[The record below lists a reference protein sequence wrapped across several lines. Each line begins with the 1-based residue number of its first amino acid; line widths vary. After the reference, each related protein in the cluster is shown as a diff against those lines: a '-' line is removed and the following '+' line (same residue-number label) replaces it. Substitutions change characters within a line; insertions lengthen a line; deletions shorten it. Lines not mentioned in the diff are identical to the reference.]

1 MMMDKH
7 EDEELS
13 PRIQAGFL
21 FMRREKS
28 QPHAGPLLKIRLGDQ
43 GSIKRYDDCHIALF
57 FVRGAQCASDHLFEE
72 PVFRYEYLLL
82 KFRCNDA
89 RPLRRAILF
98 LFL

>member
-1 MMMDKH
+1 MMDKH

-13 PRIQAGFL
+13 PRIQESRFFVYEGTRSRTL
-21 FMRREKS
+21 EHWRRS
-28 QPHAGPLLKIRLGDQ
+28 GLAGDQ

-98 LFL
+98 LFF

>member
-1 MMMDKH
+1 MDKH

-21 FMRREKS
+21 FMRRGKS
-28 QPHAGPLLKIRLGDQ
+28 QPHAGPHWRRSGLAGDQ

-57 FVRGAQCASDHLFEE
+57 FVRGAPCASDHLFEE
-72 PVFRYEYLLL
+72 PVFRYLLL